1 MDPMGYIYITNWV
14 ITCYKYMIINYWRS
28 GMILEGE
35 NLTYAPESPTGNLF
49 RVSRTGKM

>member
-1 MDPMGYIYITNWV
+1 
-14 ITCYKYMIINYWRS
+14 MIINYWRS

-49 RVSRTGKM
+49 RVSRTGKMWRKNGTSLKRSDSFFQVQ